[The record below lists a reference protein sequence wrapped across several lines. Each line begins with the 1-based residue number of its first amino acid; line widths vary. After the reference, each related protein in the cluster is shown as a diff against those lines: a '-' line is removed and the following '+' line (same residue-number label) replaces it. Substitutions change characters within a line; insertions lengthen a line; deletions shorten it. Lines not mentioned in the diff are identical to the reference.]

1 MKWMIVD
8 DHVGIRSMIR
18 QIVAAPA
25 DLVCECADGED
36 AVRWAG
42 EFAPD
47 WVTMDVR
54 MSGMDGIAA
63 TRKILAAHPAARV
76 VIVTAH
82 DEPLLR
88 RAAAEAGACGYFPK
102 DDLGELKVLR
112 RGAGRSA
119 AADLGRFVLT
129 RPARAPGP
137 TDLELNQRASLSA
150 LGLLAGGI
158 AHDFNNILTAIRQ
171 HVAVAQEDAKEP
183 TVQAAFG
190 QVELAAG
197 RAAQLALQILKFVDG
212 ENAARQRIRLP
223 TLVADVLALLK
234 PTWPAGVEVV
244 ADLPPAGG
252 WISASP
258 IQIHQVLTNVFMN
271 AAHAMESGA
280 GRLEVRVVSLA
291 VARAYAEPHRDL
303 DRGDYVE
310 LSVTD
315 TGHGMDEATQR
326 RIFEPFFTTKR
337 RGTGLGL
344 AVVHQIIKEHGAWIR
359 VTSEVGRGTSFRLFF
374 QACPE
379 A

>member
-63 TRKILAAHPAARV
+63 ARKILAAHPAARV

-102 DDLGELKVLR
+102 DDLGELKILR

-119 AADLGRFVLT
+119 AADLSRFALT

-137 TDLELNQRASLSA
+137 TDLELSQRASLSA

-158 AHDFNNILTAIRQ
+158 AHDCNNILTAIRQ
-171 HVAVAQEDAKEP
+171 HVAVAQQDAKEP

-197 RAAQLALQILKFVDG
+197 RAAQLALRILKFIDG

-223 TLVADVLALLK
+223 TLVADVLGLLK

-315 TGHGMDEATQR
+315 TGHRMDEATQR
-326 RIFEPFFTTKR
+326 RIFEPFFTTTR